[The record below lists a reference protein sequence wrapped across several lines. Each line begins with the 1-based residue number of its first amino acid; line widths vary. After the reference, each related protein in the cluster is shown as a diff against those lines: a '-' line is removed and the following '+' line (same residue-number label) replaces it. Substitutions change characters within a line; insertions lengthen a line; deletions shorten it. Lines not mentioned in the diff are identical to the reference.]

1 MQPYN
6 IHNTS
11 GNIVV
16 VGQVETHAD
25 RWARRIS
32 RENRISI
39 AHAQAVL
46 QVNRAV
52 KEPRDE

>member
-1 MQPYN
+1 LKHYTIQ
-6 IHNTS
+6 NTS
-11 GNIVV
+11 SNIVV
-16 VGQVETHAD
+16 TGQVETHAD

-46 QVNRAV
+46 LANGIV
-52 KEPRDE
+52 KEAGDE